1 MYVVYN
7 RYEELLNEVL
17 QFLSERKMDL
27 MPPKMKDVLSQLVLV
42 NCAHRSFMSKVM
54 IRPLFNNDKVIYK
67 NSGFN

>member
-1 MYVVYN
+1 MYN

-42 NCAHRSFMSKVM
+42 NCAHRSFMSKVL
-54 IRPLFNNDKVIYK
+54 IQRCSLLSIITTK
-67 NSGFN
+67 